1 LIEKV
6 RVATTDGDGNYRIV
20 DLRPGQ
26 YAVTFTLPGFTTI
39 RREGIEVSTG
49 FTATVNAELSVGSV
63 AETITVGRAAP
74 PVDGRNSRTQRV
86 LKTEVMDA
94 LPTGTKNFYQ
104 IGAMILGASTGAT
117 NDVGGDKGERA
128 GGIVLHGSR
137 ANDGR
142 AFWDGMNTNYASG
155 QGGGGNR
162 IYAFK

>member
-1 LIEKV
+1 
-6 RVATTDGDGNYRIV
+6 
-20 DLRPGQ
+20 
-26 YAVTFTLPGFTTI
+26 
-39 RREGIEVSTG
+39 VS
-49 FTATVNAELSVGSV
+49 
-63 AETITVGRAAP
+63 AAP
-74 PVDGRNSRTQRV
+74 TVDVQNSHTQRV
-86 LKTEVMDA
+86 LKAEVMDA

-162 IYAFK
+162 IYAFNTVGVQEIVVDAGGNSAESETGGATVNMVPKDGGNTLTGCPCRSRSGPGLSRNTCSSRASRSMRRISGR